1 MRCPECNVL
10 NEAEAAACSSC
21 GLLLINTAPK
31 RRAEDLAVQRRRASD
46 QESSLCR
53 FCGGEIAANAIRC
66 RHCSEVVDE
75 EFFRERAQRIR
86 SRVNY
91 ASWVMYLFGLG
102 ALLVFRPVGVLSI
115 AAGLLL
121 SIAYYAIPVEPPSS
135 KSSKKKRTIGEILK
149 QQLKFERVAI
159 PLPAF
164 RNRRLIFVGTPLV
177 AALIG
182 YSANLFLLQEPVNDI
197 LRENAAFRGMKVSA
211 HYQYWVVP
219 GVVVYDLQELSFRQT
234 PIDVHTAFLEFARTL
249 KEKRYSRVDLSYRG
263 TTKFSIDGAS
273 FAKLGEE
280 YSKRNFDYV
289 LYSFARLFRSGDGK
303 PALDRATND
312 RDALLEFHRRWYG
325 QDQMTQTVENG
336 LGIGR

>member
-1 MRCPECNVL
+1 MRCPECHAT
-10 NEAEAAACSSC
+10 NEAGAAACSSC
-21 GLLLINTAPK
+21 GLLLLNVAPK
-31 RRAEDLAVQRRRASD
+31 RRAQDFAGQRRRASD
-46 QESSLCR
+46 QEETKCR
-53 FCGGEIAANAIRC
+53 FCGGTIAANAIRC
-66 RHCSEVVDE
+66 MHCSEVLDE
-75 EFFRERAQRIR
+75 DFFRDRAQRLR

-91 ASWVMYLFGLG
+91 ASWVAYLFGLG

-135 KSSKKKRTIGEILK
+135 PRNKKEKVPLGTLLRR
-149 QQLKFERVAI
+149 QFKFERVAI

-164 RNRRLIFVGTPLV
+164 RHKRLVFVGTPLV

-182 YSANLFLLQEPVNDI
+182 YSANVLLLQEPVNDI
-197 LRENAAFRGMKVSA
+197 LRENAALRGMKVSA

-219 GVVVYDLQELSFRQT
+219 GVVVYDLEELSFRQT
-234 PIDVHTAFLEFARTL
+234 PIDVHTAFLEFAKKL

-263 TTKFSIDGAS
+263 TKKFSIDGAS
-273 FAKLGEE
+273 FARLGEE

-289 LYSFARLFRSGDGK
+289 LYSFPRLFQAAEGT
-303 PALDRATND
+303 PPLDPGAPN

-325 QDQMTQTVENG
+325 QDQLTRAVRNAFQ
-336 LGIGR
+336 